1 MAATIVV
8 GYDGGEGASKALDTA
23 LTLCQD
29 TGAALVVVFG
39 YGIPLPERQS
49 ADYRDALHELGQKF
63 VGEAA
68 ARAEAAGVEV
78 SSELVFEKAPNALAE
93 AAVKHDAR
101 VVVVGAHGESPI
113 RGALLGST
121 AHKLLH
127 LSERPVLVVP
137 AG

>member
-1 MAATIVV
+1 MSSTIVV

-23 LTLCQD
+23 LVLCQD
-29 TGAALVVVFG
+29 LGAELVVVFG

-49 ADYRDALHELGQKF
+49 ADYREALHELGQKF
-63 VGEAA
+63 AKEAV
-68 ARAEAAGVEV
+68 ARADAAGVQA
-78 SSELVFEKAPNALAE
+78 STELVFEKAAQALAD
-93 AAVKHDAR
+93 AALKHDAR
-101 VVVVGAHGESPI
+101 LVVVGAHGESPI
-113 RGALLGST
+113 KGALLGST

>member
-1 MAATIVV
+1 MASKIVV
-8 GYDGGEGASKALDTA
+8 GYDGGEGAAKALDTA
-23 LTLCQD
+23 LALCQD
-29 TGAALVVVFG
+29 LGAELVVVFG

-49 ADYRDALHELGQKF
+49 ADYRDALHELGEKF
-63 VGEAA
+63 VREAGE
-68 ARAEAAGVEV
+68 RAQAAGVEAT
-78 SSELVFEKAPNALAE
+78 SELVFEKSAQALAD

-127 LSERPVLVVP
+127 LSDRPVLVVP
-137 AG
+137 S

>member
-1 MAATIVV
+1 MASIVV

-23 LTLCQD
+23 LVLCQD
-29 TGAALVVVFG
+29 LGAELVVVFG

-49 ADYRDALHELGQKF
+49 ADYREALHELGEKF
-63 VGEAA
+63 GREAVE
-68 ARAEAAGVEV
+68 RAEAAGVEA
-78 SSELVFEKAPNALAE
+78 STELVFEKAAQALAD
-93 AAVKHDAR
+93 AALKHDAR
-101 VVVVGAHGESPI
+101 LVVVGAHGESPI
-113 RGALLGST
+113 KGALLGST

>member
-1 MAATIVV
+1 MAGKIVV
-8 GYDGGEGASKALDTA
+8 GYDGGEGAQAALDAA
-23 LTLCQD
+23 LALCQD
-29 TGAALVVVFG
+29 LGAELVVVFG

-49 ADYRDALHELGQKF
+49 ADYRDALHELGERYVKEA
-63 VGEAA
+63 VERAGEAGVQA
-68 ARAEAAGVEV
+68 TAEV
-78 SSELVFEKAPNALAE
+78 VFEKAHQALVDAG
-93 AAVKHDAR
+93 AKHDAR
-101 VVVVGAHGESPI
+101 MLVVGAHGESAI

>member
-1 MAATIVV
+1 MAGKVVV
-8 GYDGGEGASKALDTA
+8 GYDGGEGAQRALDKA
-23 LTLCQD
+23 IELSKDL
-29 TGAALVVVFG
+29 GAPLVVVFG

-63 VGEAA
+63 IREAGE
-68 ARAEAAGVEV
+68 RADAAGVTVE
-78 SSELVFEKAPNALAE
+78 SELVFEKAAQALAD

-101 VVVVGAHGESPI
+101 VVVVGAHGEGPI

-137 AG
+137 S